1 MVKEA
6 GQAGDDDYRILR
18 LKLRGRRIDD
28 GRIVSQALRRVRNVL
43 AKNGVRLQNGNTRKR
58 TAKMRGT
65 VVSGG
70 YKPTMQ
76 RCAVRLSFSSNK
88 VSGQWAAHG
97 KYIARESARA
107 AGDHGDREQGFTADG
122 KILIADSLGRWQN
135 AGDPRMFKLILSP
148 EFGQDMESM
157 EQFTKDFMMRL
168 EKDLGVPL
176 EWVAVDHYNTDH
188 PHVHVA
194 LRGVDRE
201 GQELLIRPDY
211 IKTTL
216 RLRGQEA
223 ATQQLGVR
231 TARQQ
236 DAAFEREVK
245 QRRLTS
251 LDRALQKRALETPDG
266 NRIINFNDK
275 MPKNENAK
283 KMRLYQIRR
292 LVVLEKMGLANPVGH
307 MQWALV
313 GDMEATLRKMQETG
327 DILKTMYSVR
337 DIASD
342 PRMPINK
349 VQRLESGQSIE
360 GRLIATGE
368 DETTSKQYLL
378 LESLD
383 GFVHYIYQTPA
394 MQKARKEGSLK
405 RGDYLSVEAKILDRQ
420 GKRVNA
426 IVMRN
431 HGSSH
436 KLLTNEQ
443 LLTKQVLR
451 TIQKHQALPESRPM
465 IGWLGEY
472 QQALKHRTAELLRAG
487 IIRPGV
493 GDGYVIATTPSRQA
507 QGMQQKKRGLAR

>member
-6 GQAGDDDYRILR
+6 GQAGNDDYRILR
-18 LKLRGRRIDD
+18 LTLRGRRVSDD
-28 GRIVSQALRRVRNVL
+28 GRIVSQTLRRVRNIL
-43 AKNGVRLQNGNTRKR
+43 AKNGVRLQNGNKRKR
-58 TAKMRGT
+58 TANMRGAI
-65 VVSGG
+65 VSGG

-88 VSGQWAAHG
+88 VPGQWAAHG

-107 AGDHGDREQGFTADG
+107 KGDREQGFTTTGRILVADT
-122 KILIADSLGRWQN
+122 LGRWQS

-157 EQFTKDFMMRL
+157 EQFTRDFMAKL

-188 PHVHVA
+188 PHVHIA

-231 TARQQ
+231 TERQQ

-251 LDRALQKRALETPDG
+251 LDKALQKKALGTPDG
-266 NRIINFNDK
+266 IVDFSGK

-283 KMRLYQIRR
+283 KIRLYQIRR
-292 LVVLEKMGLANPVGH
+292 LVTLEKMGLANPVGH
-307 MQWALV
+307 MQWALA

-327 DILKTMYSVR
+327 DILKTMYSAR

-342 PRMPINK
+342 PRMPVNK
-349 VQRLESGQSIE
+349 IQRLEPGQSIE

-368 DETTSKQYLL
+368 DEATSKQYLL
-378 LESLD
+378 LESID
-383 GFVHYIYQTPA
+383 GFVHHIYQTSA

-405 RGDYLSVEAKILDRQ
+405 RGDYLSVEARILDQQ
-420 GKRVNA
+420 GRRVNA

-431 HGSSH
+431 YGSSH
-436 KLLTNEQ
+436 KLLTDEK
-443 LLTKQVLR
+443 LLTKQILH
-451 TIQKHQALPESRPM
+451 TIQKHRALPESRPM

-472 QQALKHRTAELLRAG
+472 QRALKHQTAELLRTGMIRPAG
-487 IIRPGV
+487 I
-493 GDGYVIATTPSRQA
+493 GYEIVASPQLT
-507 QGMQQKKRGLAR
+507 QQKNLGRGR